1 MKLIY
6 VFIVLV
12 STPFVILSRGYQ
24 SQIIK
29 NQQAKGNARRQQ
41 ILQDYKKT
49 HDYQNNI
56 RINVVY
62 EIALVLKQIHHKH
75 LVILTNK
82 IGLQL

>member
-29 NQQAKGNARRQQ
+29 NQQARENARRQQ

-49 HDYQNNI
+49 PDYQNNI
-56 RINVVY
+56 RNQRSLRDRFGIETNPSQTSRN
-62 EIALVLKQIHHKH
+62 LK
-75 LVILTNK
+75 
-82 IGLQL
+82 